1 MKVSDYIISFLEQKE
16 VTDVFGYP
24 GVGCGHLMNSMK
36 SSSIKNHLVYHE
48 QAAAFAAC
56 AYAQSSKKTGIAY
69 TTSGPGGTN
78 LVTGIANAYCDSIPT
93 IFIVGDKDLA
103 TQRGESKQRQ
113 RTSQEIDITAIAAP
127 ITKWS
132 YQIKTPQEVREVFEK
147 AFYIAHEGRP
157 GPVLI
162 DFPSDIQR
170 SEVVPEELI
179 GFDRPAIKVC
189 AEDVKQV
196 LAKLSSAKKP
206 LLLVGNGVKQASLE
220 DDIIKLAKN
229 LNIPVVTTLVCF
241 DLFVG
246 EKNMLG
252 YIGLDG
258 NYTANHAV
266 SSCDLLISLGARLN
280 FKQVC
285 NNRQTFASNAKVI
298 RVDADQAELDYK
310 LRDEDII
317 CADLNVFVPELMNQ
331 ASVLKPFDSSYWL
344 SLLIEEK
351 KNEKKR
357 VALNSV
363 ADAVVGRISA
373 LVPPDT
379 PIAVDTGSHR
389 RWVMSNFVFKEGQR
403 LYQSS
408 GLVSM
413 GYSLPAAIGLYYATK
428 KHVICFDGDGGIMM
442 NLQELQYL
450 TRERIPVT
458 VIIMNNHCLGDIM
471 EFQKKIFAGNYFS
484 TTEETGYQAAD
495 FKGLAAAFHLKYTL
509 IRTSEEVDSMNLEEA
524 EPTII
529 EVQVPSNIQ

>member
-1 MKVSDYIISFLEQKE
+1 MKVSDYIVGLLESYK

-24 GVGCGHLMNSMK
+24 GVGCGHLMNSLK
-36 SSSIKNHLVYHE
+36 GSSIASHLAYHE

-56 AYAQSSKKTGIAY
+56 SYAQASKKTGIAY

-78 LVTGIANAYCDSIPT
+78 LITGIANAYCDSIPT
-93 IFIVGDKDLA
+93 VFIVGDKDLA
-103 TQRGESKQRQ
+103 TQRGDSKQRQ
-113 RTSQEIDITAIAAP
+113 RTSQEIDVTAIAVP

-132 YQIKTPQEVREVFEK
+132 HQIKTPDEVKEVFEK

-170 SEVVPEELI
+170 AEVNPDELKGFVAPEVKNYTE
-179 GFDRPAIKVC
+179 
-189 AEDVKQV
+189 EVKQV
-196 LAKLSSAKKP
+196 VAKLASAKRP
-206 LLLVGNGVKQASLE
+206 LLLVGNGIKQASLE
-220 DDIIKLAKN
+220 DEIISFAKK

-252 YIGLDG
+252 YIGMDG

-266 SSCDLLISLGARLN
+266 NNCDLLITLGARLN

-317 CADLNVFVPELMNQ
+317 CADVNFFVPELIKQ
-331 ASVLKPFDSSYWL
+331 TADLKPFDESWL
-344 SLLIEEK
+344 FSLVDEK

-363 ADAVVGRISA
+363 ADAVVGKISE
-373 LVPPDT
+373 LVPANT
-379 PIAVDTGSHR
+379 PVAVDTGSHR
-389 RWVMSNFVFKEGQR
+389 RWVMSNFNFKEGQR

-428 KHVICFDGDGGIMM
+428 KPVICFDGDGGIMM

-450 TRERIPVT
+450 TREQIPVT
-458 VIIMNNHCLGDIM
+458 VIIMNNRCLGDIM
-471 EFQKKIFAGNYFS
+471 EFQKKIFAGNYFT
-484 TTEETGYQAAD
+484 TTEDTGYQAAD
-495 FKGLAAAFHLKYTL
+495 FNALAAGFHLKYTL
-509 IRTSEEVDSMNLEEA
+509 IKSSEEVDSMNLEGT
-524 EPTII
+524 EPNII
-529 EVQVPSNIQ
+529 EVQVPSNIK

>member
-1 MKVSDYIISFLEQKE
+1 MKVSDYIVGLLESYK

-24 GVGCGHLMNSMK
+24 GVGCGHLMNSLK
-36 SSSIKNHLVYHE
+36 SSGISSHLVYHE

-56 AYAQSSKKTGIAY
+56 SYAQASKKTGIAY

-78 LVTGIANAYCDSIPT
+78 LVTGIANAFCDSIPT

-103 TQRGESKQRQ
+103 TQRGDSKQRQ
-113 RTSQEIDITAIAAP
+113 RTSQEIDITAIAVP
-127 ITKWS
+127 VTKWS
-132 YQIKTPQEVREVFEK
+132 YQIKTPVEVKEVFEK

-170 SEVVPEELI
+170 AEVNPEELN
-179 GFDRPAIKVC
+179 GFKVSVAKSY
-189 AEDVKQV
+189 AEDVVKVVEQ
-196 LAKLSSAKKP
+196 LSKAKCP
-206 LLLVGNGVKQASLE
+206 LILIGNGIKQASLE
-220 DDIIKLAKN
+220 DDVLHFAKN
-229 LNIPVVTTLVCF
+229 LNIPIVTTLVCF

-252 YIGLDG
+252 YIGMDG

-266 SSCDLLISLGARLN
+266 NSCDLLISLGARLN

-310 LRDEDII
+310 LRDEDVI
-317 CADLNVFVPELMNQ
+317 CADVNGFVPELIKQ
-331 ASVLKPFDSSYWL
+331 AKDIDPFDNAWL
-344 SLLIEEK
+344 ISLIEEK
-351 KNEKKR
+351 RNEKKR

-363 ADAVVGRISA
+363 ADAVVGNISD
-373 LVPPDT
+373 LVPANT

-389 RWVMSNFVFKEGQR
+389 RWVMSNFNFKEGQR

-428 KHVICFDGDGGIMM
+428 KPVICFDGDGGILM

-450 TRERIPVT
+450 TREQIPVT
-458 VIIMNNHCLGDIM
+458 VIIMNNRCLGDIM
-471 EFQKKIFAGNYFS
+471 EFQKKIFAGNYFT
-484 TTEETGYQAAD
+484 TTEDTGYQAAD
-495 FKGLAAAFHLKYTL
+495 FKALAAGFHLKYTL
-509 IRTSEEVDSMNLEEA
+509 IKSSEDVDFMNLEGT
-524 EPTII
+524 EPNII
-529 EVQVPSNIQ
+529 EVQVPSNIK

>member
-1 MKVSDYIISFLEQKE
+1 MKVSDYIVGLLESYK

-24 GVGCGHLMNSMK
+24 GVGCGHLMNS
-36 SSSIKNHLVYHE
+36 IKGSNIASHLVYHE

-56 AYAQSSKKTGIAY
+56 SYAQASKKTGIAY

-103 TQRGESKQRQ
+103 TQRGDSKQRQ
-113 RTSQEIDITAIAAP
+113 RTSQEIDVTAIAIP

-132 YQIKTPQEVREVFEK
+132 YQIKTPGEVKEVFEK
-147 AFYIAHEGRP
+147 AFYLAHEGRP

-170 SEVVPEELI
+170 AEVNPDELKGFVAPE
-179 GFDRPAIKVC
+179 AINYT
-189 AEDVKQV
+189 AEVKQV
-196 LAKLSSAKKP
+196 VTKLASSKRP
-206 LLLVGNGVKQASLE
+206 LLLVGNGIKQAALE
-220 DDIIKLAKN
+220 DDIIKFVKR

-252 YIGLDG
+252 YIGMDG
-258 NYTANHAV
+258 NFTANHAV
-266 SSCDLLISLGARLN
+266 NNCDLLITLGARLN

-285 NNRQTFASNAKVI
+285 NNRQSFASNARVI
-298 RVDADQAELDYK
+298 RIDADQAELDYK
-310 LRDEDII
+310 LRDEDMI
-317 CADLNVFVPELMNQ
+317 CADVNTFVPELIKQTAAFEPM
-331 ASVLKPFDSSYWL
+331 DDTWL
-344 SLLIEEK
+344 SSLVDEK

-357 VALNSV
+357 VAFNSV
-363 ADAVVGRISA
+363 ANAVVGKISD
-373 LVPPDT
+373 LVPANT
-379 PIAVDTGSHR
+379 PVAVDTGSHR
-389 RWVMSNFVFKEGQR
+389 RWVMSNFNFKEGQR

-428 KHVICFDGDGGIMM
+428 KPVICFDGDGGIMM
-442 NLQELQYL
+442 NLQELQFL
-450 TRERIPVT
+450 TREQIPVT

-471 EFQKKIFAGNYFS
+471 EFQKKIFAGNYFT
-484 TTEETGYQAAD
+484 TTEDTGYLAAD

-509 IRTSEEVDSMNLEEA
+509 IKTSNEVDSMNLESA
-524 EPTII
+524 EPNII
-529 EVQVPSNIQ
+529 EVLVPSNIN

>member
-1 MKVSDYIISFLEQKE
+1 MKVSDYIVGLLESYN

-24 GVGCGHLMNSMK
+24 GVGCGHLMNSLK
-36 SSSIKNHLVYHE
+36 GSSIASHLVYHE

-56 AYAQSSKKTGIAY
+56 SYAQASKKTGIAY

-103 TQRGESKQRQ
+103 TQRGDSKQRQ
-113 RTSQEIDITAIAAP
+113 RTSQEIDVTAIAIP

-132 YQIKTPQEVREVFEK
+132 YQIKTPGEIKEVFEK

-170 SEVVPEELI
+170 ADVDPEELN
-179 GFDRPAIKVC
+179 GFVAPVINNYTEEVM
-189 AEDVKQV
+189 QV
-196 LAKLSSAKKP
+196 VAKLALAKRP
-206 LLLVGNGVKQASLE
+206 LLLIGNGIKQASLE
-220 DDIIKLAKN
+220 DDVFEFAKS

-252 YIGLDG
+252 YIGMDG

-266 SSCDLLISLGARLN
+266 NNCDLLITLGARLN

-285 NNRQTFASNAKVI
+285 NNRQTFASNAKII

-310 LRDEDII
+310 LREEDKI
-317 CADLNVFVPELMNQ
+317 CADVNTFVPVLIKQ
-331 ASVLKPFDSSYWL
+331 AEGLKPFDESWL
-344 SLLIEEK
+344 SSLVDEK

-363 ADAVVGRISA
+363 ADAVVGKISE
-373 LVPPDT
+373 LVPAQT
-379 PIAVDTGSHR
+379 PVAVDTGSHR
-389 RWVMSNFVFKEGQR
+389 RWVMSNFKFKEGQR

-428 KHVICFDGDGGIMM
+428 KPVICFDGDGGIMM

-450 TRERIPVT
+450 TREQIPVT
-458 VIIMNNHCLGDIM
+458 VIILNNRCLGDIM
-471 EFQKKIFAGNYFS
+471 EFQKKIFGGNYFT

-495 FKGLAAAFHLKYTL
+495 FKALAAGFHLKYTL
-509 IRTSEEVDSMNLEEA
+509 IKSSEEVDSMNLEGT
-524 EPTII
+524 EPNII

>member
-1 MKVSDYIISFLEQKE
+1 MKVSDYIVGLLESYK

-24 GVGCGHLMNSMK
+24 GVGCGHLMNSLK
-36 SSSIKNHLVYHE
+36 GSSIVSHLVYHE

-56 AYAQSSKKTGIAY
+56 SYAQASKKTGIAY

-78 LVTGIANAYCDSIPT
+78 LITGIANAYCDSIPT
-93 IFIVGDKDLA
+93 LFIVGDKDLA
-103 TQRGESKQRQ
+103 TQRGNSRQRQ
-113 RTSQEIDITAIAAP
+113 RTSQEIDVTAIAVP

-132 YQIKTPQEVREVFEK
+132 YQIKTPGEVKEVFEK

-170 SEVVPEELI
+170 AEVNPENLNGFVVPEVKNYTE
-179 GFDRPAIKVC
+179 
-189 AEDVKQV
+189 EVKQV
-196 LAKLSSAKKP
+196 VKKLALSKRP
-206 LLLVGNGVKQASLE
+206 LLLVGNGLKQAALE
-220 DDIIKLAKN
+220 DDVIGLAKR

-252 YIGLDG
+252 YIGMDG
-258 NYTANHAV
+258 NYTANHAINN
-266 SSCDLLISLGARLN
+266 CDLLITLGARLN

-285 NNRQTFASNAKVI
+285 NNRQTFASKAKVI
-298 RVDADQAELDYK
+298 RIDVDQAELDYK
-310 LRDEDII
+310 LRDEDMI
-317 CADLNVFVPELMNQ
+317 CADVNSFVPELIRQ
-331 ASVLKPFDSSYWL
+331 TAVLEPFDVTWL
-344 SLLIEEK
+344 SFLADEK

-357 VALNSV
+357 MALNSI
-363 ADAVVGRISA
+363 ADAVVGKISD
-373 LVPPDT
+373 LVPANT
-379 PIAVDTGSHR
+379 PVAVDTGSHR
-389 RWVMSNFVFKEGQR
+389 RWVMSNFKFKEGQR

-428 KHVICFDGDGGIMM
+428 KPVICFDGDGGIMM

-450 TRERIPVT
+450 TREQIPIT
-458 VIIMNNHCLGDIM
+458 VIIMNNRCLGDIM
-471 EFQKKIFAGNYFS
+471 EFQKKIFAGNYFT

-495 FKGLAAAFHLKYTL
+495 FKALSAGFHLKYTL
-509 IRTSEEVDSMNLEEA
+509 INSSEEVDSMNLEGT
-524 EPTII
+524 EPNII

>member
-1 MKVSDYIISFLEQKE
+1 MKVSDYIVGLLESYK

-24 GVGCGHLMNSMK
+24 GVGCGHLMNSLK
-36 SSSIKNHLVYHE
+36 GSSIVSHLVYHE

-56 AYAQSSKKTGIAY
+56 SYAQASKKTGIAY

-103 TQRGESKQRQ
+103 TQRGDSKQRQ
-113 RTSQEIDITAIAAP
+113 RTSQEIDVTAIAVP

-132 YQIKTPQEVREVFEK
+132 YQIKTPGEVREVFEK

-170 SEVVPEELI
+170 AEVSPDELKGFAAPE
-179 GFDRPAIKVC
+179 AISYK
-189 AEDVKQV
+189 EEVKQV
-196 LAKLSSAKKP
+196 VKKLTSSKRP
-206 LLLVGNGVKQASLE
+206 LLLVGNGIKQAALE
-220 DDIIKLAKN
+220 EDIIGFAKR

-252 YIGLDG
+252 YIGMDG

-266 SSCDLLISLGARLN
+266 NNCDLLITLGARLN

-285 NNRQTFASNAKVI
+285 NNRHTFASSAKVI
-298 RVDADQAELDYK
+298 RVDADQAELDYR
-310 LRDEDII
+310 LRDEDMI
-317 CADLNVFVPELMNQ
+317 CADVNSFVPELIKQ
-331 ASVLKPFDSSYWL
+331 IASLKSFDQSWL
-344 SLLIEEK
+344 ASLIAEK

-363 ADAVVGRISA
+363 ADAVVGKISE
-373 LVPPDT
+373 LVPAHT
-379 PIAVDTGSHR
+379 PVAVDTGSHR
-389 RWVMSNFVFKEGQR
+389 RWVMSNFKFKEGQR

-413 GYSLPAAIGLYYATK
+413 GYSLPAAIGLYYATNK
-428 KHVICFDGDGGIMM
+428 PVICFDGDGGIMM

-450 TRERIPVT
+450 TREQIPVT
-458 VIIMNNHCLGDIM
+458 VIIMNNRCLGDIM
-471 EFQKKIFAGNYFS
+471 EFQKKIFAGNYFT

-495 FKGLAAAFHLKYTL
+495 FKALAAGFHIKYTL
-509 IRTSEEVDSMNLEEA
+509 IKSSDEVDSMNLEGIG
-524 EPTII
+524 PNII

>member
-1 MKVSDYIISFLEQKE
+1 MKVSDYIVGLLESYK

-24 GVGCGHLMNSMK
+24 GVGCGHMMNSLK
-36 SSSIKNHLVYHE
+36 GSKIASHLVYHE

-56 AYAQSSKKTGIAY
+56 SYAQASKKTGIAY

-103 TQRGESKQRQ
+103 TQRGDSKQRQ
-113 RTSQEIDITAIAAP
+113 RTSQEIDVTAIAIP

-132 YQIKTPQEVREVFEK
+132 YQIKTPGEVKEVFEK

-170 SEVVPEELI
+170 AEINPDELI
-179 GFDRPAIKVC
+179 GFVAPEVIYYT
-189 AEDVKQV
+189 EEVKQV
-196 LAKLSSAKKP
+196 VTKLASSKRP
-206 LLLVGNGVKQASLE
+206 LLLVGNGIKQAALE
-220 DDIIKLAKN
+220 DEIIEFAKR

-246 EKNMLG
+246 AKNMLG
-252 YIGLDG
+252 YIGMDG

-266 SSCDLLISLGARLN
+266 NSCDLLISLGARLN

-285 NNRQTFASNAKVI
+285 NNRQTFASNAKLI

-310 LRDEDII
+310 LRDEDMI
-317 CADLNVFVPELMNQ
+317 CADVNSFVPELIKQ
-331 ASVLKPFDSSYWL
+331 SAVLEPFDDTWL
-344 SLLIEEK
+344 IALVDEK
-351 KNEKKR
+351 RNEKKR

-363 ADAVVGRISA
+363 ADAVVGKISE
-373 LVPPDT
+373 LVPPHT

-389 RWVMSNFVFKEGQR
+389 RWVMSNFKFKDEQR

-413 GYSLPAAIGLYYATK
+413 GYSLPAAIGLYYATRK
-428 KHVICFDGDGGIMM
+428 PVICFDGDGGIMM

-450 TRERIPVT
+450 TREKIPVT
-458 VIIMNNHCLGDIM
+458 VIIMNNRCLGDIM
-471 EFQKKIFAGNYFS
+471 EFQKKIFAGNYFT

-495 FKGLAAAFHLKYTL
+495 FKALAAGFHLKYTR
-509 IRTSEEVDSMNLEEA
+509 IESSEEVESMDLTGNV
-524 EPTII
+524 PQII
-529 EVQVPSNIQ
+529 EVLVPSNIY

>member
-1 MKVSDYIISFLEQKE
+1 MKVSDYIVGLLESYK

-24 GVGCGHLMNSMK
+24 GVGCGHLMNSLK
-36 SSSIKNHLVYHE
+36 GSKIASHLVYHE

-56 AYAQSSKKTGIAY
+56 SYAQASKKTGIAY

-103 TQRGESKQRQ
+103 TQRGDSKQRQ
-113 RTSQEIDITAIAAP
+113 RTSQEIDVTAIAVP

-132 YQIKTPQEVREVFEK
+132 YQIKTPGEVREVFEK
-147 AFYIAHEGRP
+147 AFYLAHEGRP

-170 SEVVPEELI
+170 AEVNPDELKGFAAPE
-179 GFDRPAIKVC
+179 AINYT
-189 AEDVKQV
+189 EEVKQV
-196 LAKLSSAKKP
+196 ITKLASSKRP
-206 LLLVGNGVKQASLE
+206 VLLVGNGIKQAALE
-220 DDIIKLAKN
+220 DEIIEFAKR

-252 YIGLDG
+252 YIGMDG

-266 SSCDLLISLGARLN
+266 NNCDLLITLGARLN

-310 LRDEDII
+310 LRDEDKI
-317 CADLNVFVPELMNQ
+317 CADVNTFVPELIKQ
-331 ASVLKPFDSSYWL
+331 TEDFKPFDESWL
-344 SLLIEEK
+344 SSLVDEK
-351 KNEKKR
+351 KKEKKR

-363 ADAVVGRISA
+363 ADAVVGKISE
-373 LVPPDT
+373 LVPAHT
-379 PIAVDTGSHR
+379 PVAVDTGSHR
-389 RWVMSNFVFKEGQR
+389 RWVMSNFKFKEGQR

-428 KHVICFDGDGGIMM
+428 KPVICFDGDGGIMM

-450 TRERIPVT
+450 TREQIPVT
-458 VIIMNNHCLGDIM
+458 VIIMNNRCLGDIM
-471 EFQKKIFAGNYFS
+471 EFQKKIFAGNYFT

-495 FKGLAAAFHLKYTL
+495 FKALAAGFHLKYTL
-509 IRTSEEVDSMNLEEA
+509 IKSSEEVDFMNLECT
-524 EPTII
+524 EPNII

>member
-1 MKVSDYIISFLEQKE
+1 MKLSDYIITFLEQKGI
-16 VTDVFGYP
+16 TDVFGYP
-24 GVGCGHLMNSMK
+24 GVGCGHLMNSIM
-36 SSSIKNHLVYHE
+36 SSSIKSHLVYHE

-56 AYAQSSKKTGIAY
+56 SYAQASKKTGIAY

-78 LVTGIANAYCDSIPT
+78 LVTGIANAFCDSIPT

-103 TQRGESKQRQ
+103 TQRGNSKQRQ

-127 ITKWS
+127 VTKWS
-132 YQIKTPQEVREVFEK
+132 YQIKTPKEVREVFEK
-147 AFYIAHEGRP
+147 AFYVAHEGRP

-170 SEVVPEELI
+170 ADIDPNELK
-179 GFDRPAIKVC
+179 GFDKPKAKSYK
-189 AEDVKQV
+189 EEVKQAV
-196 LAKLSSAKKP
+196 AKLSSAKKP
-206 LLLVGNGVKQASLE
+206 LILVGNGIKQASLE
-220 DDIIKLAKN
+220 NEIIKLAKD

-246 EKNMLG
+246 DKNMLG
-252 YIGLDG
+252 YIGMDG

-310 LRDEDII
+310 LRDEDMI
-317 CADLNVFVPELMNQ
+317 CADLNAFVPELVKQ
-331 ASVLKPFDSSYWL
+331 ASALNAFDGKTWL
-344 SLLIEEK
+344 SALIEEK

-357 VALNSV
+357 VALNEV

-373 LVPPDT
+373 LVPPET
-379 PIAVDTGSHR
+379 SIAVDTGSHR
-389 RWVMSNFVFKEGQR
+389 RWVMSNFIFKEGQR

-428 KHVICFDGDGGIMM
+428 KPVICFDGDGGIMM

-450 TRERIPVT
+450 SRERIPVT

-471 EFQKKIFAGNYFS
+471 EFQKKIFAGNYFT

-495 FKGLAAAFHLKYTL
+495 FKGLAAAFHLKYSL
-509 IRTSEEVDSMNLEEA
+509 IKTSEEVDSMNLEGA
-524 EPTII
+524 EPAII
-529 EVQVPSNIQ
+529 EVQVPSNIK

>member
-1 MKVSDYIISFLEQKE
+1 MKVSDYIVGLLKSYN

-24 GVGCGHLMNSMK
+24 GVGCGHLMNSLK
-36 SSSIKNHLVYHE
+36 GSGISSHLVYHE

-56 AYAQSSKKTGIAY
+56 SYAQASKKTGIAY

-93 IFIVGDKDLA
+93 LFIVGDKDLA

-113 RTSQEIDITAIAAP
+113 RTSQEIDITAIAVP

-132 YQIKTPQEVREVFEK
+132 YQIKTPEEVREVFEK
-147 AFYIAHEGRP
+147 AFYVAHEGRP
-157 GPVLI
+157 GPVLL

-170 SEVVPEELI
+170 AEINPDELK
-179 GFDRPAIKVC
+179 GFDEPETDSYEEKV
-189 AEDVKQV
+189 
-196 LAKLSSAKKP
+196 KLVVEKLKSAKRP
-206 LLLVGNGVKQASLE
+206 LLLVGNGVKQASLD
-220 DDIIKLAKN
+220 DDIIQFAKK

-252 YIGLDG
+252 YIGMDG

-266 SSCDLLISLGARLN
+266 NGCDLLITLGARLN

-285 NNRQTFASNAKVI
+285 NNRQSFASNAKVI

-310 LRDEDII
+310 LRDEDMI
-317 CADLNVFVPELMNQ
+317 CADLNAFVPELIKQ
-331 ASVLKPFDSSYWL
+331 GAAITPFDNDSWL
-344 SLLIEEK
+344 ATLVEEK

-363 ADAVVGRISA
+363 ADAVVGEISK
-373 LVPPDT
+373 LVPANT
-379 PIAVDTGSHR
+379 PIAVDAGSHR
-389 RWVMSNFVFKEGQR
+389 RWVMSNFIFKEGQR

-413 GYSLPAAIGLYYATK
+413 GYSLPAAIGLYYATMK
-428 KHVICFDGDGGIMM
+428 PVICFDGDGGIMM

-450 TRERIPVT
+450 TREQIPVT
-458 VIIMNNHCLGDIM
+458 VIIMNNHCLEDIM
-471 EFQKKIFAGNYFS
+471 EFQKKIFAGNYFT

-495 FKGLAAAFHLKYTL
+495 FKGLAAAFHLNYTL
-509 IRTSEEVDSMNLEEA
+509 IKSSEEVASMNLEGKR
-524 EPTII
+524 PCII
-529 EVQVPSNIQ
+529 EVLVPSNIK

>member
-1 MKVSDYIISFLEQKE
+1 MKVSDYIVRLLESHD

-24 GVGCGHLMNSMK
+24 GVGCGHLMNSLK
-36 SSSIKNHLVYHE
+36 SSSISSHLVYHE

-56 AYAQSSKKTGIAY
+56 SYAQASKKTGIAY

-93 IFIVGDKDLA
+93 LFIVGDKDLA
-103 TQRGESKQRQ
+103 TQRGDSKQRQ
-113 RTSQEIDITAIAAP
+113 RTSQEIDITAIAVP

-132 YQIKTPQEVREVFEK
+132 YQIKTPGEVKEVFER

-170 SEVVPEELI
+170 AEVNPDELN
-179 GFDRPAIKVC
+179 GFDVPVARACSDEVKVI
-189 AEDVKQV
+189 V
-196 LAKLSSAKKP
+196 AKLASAKRP
-206 LLLVGNGVKQASLE
+206 LLLVGNGVKQAGLE
-220 DDIIKLAKN
+220 EDVLYFAKK
-229 LNIPVVTTLVCF
+229 LNIPIVTTLVCF
-241 DLFVG
+241 DLYVG
-246 EKNMLG
+246 EQNMLG
-252 YIGLDG
+252 YIGMDG

-266 SSCDLLISLGARLN
+266 NNCDLLITLGARLN

-298 RVDADQAELDYK
+298 RIDADQAELDYG
-310 LRDEDII
+310 LRDEYRI
-317 CADLNVFVPELMNQ
+317 CADVKALIPELIKQ
-331 ASVLKPFDSSYWL
+331 SSILTPFDASSWL
-344 SLLIEEK
+344 SILVEDK
-351 KNEKKR
+351 KNERKR
-357 VALNSV
+357 VALNFV
-363 ADAVVGRISA
+363 ADEVVGKISE
-373 LVPPDT
+373 LVSVNT
-379 PIAVDTGSHR
+379 PISVDTGSHR
-389 RWVMSNFVFKEGQR
+389 RWVMSNFKFKEGQR

-428 KHVICFDGDGGIMM
+428 RPVVCFDGDGGIMM

-450 TRERIPVT
+450 TREQIPVT

-471 EFQKKIFAGNYFS
+471 EFQKKIFAGNYFT

-495 FKGLAAAFHLKYTL
+495 IKALAAGFHLKYTL
-509 IRTSEEVDSMNLEEA
+509 IQSADEIESMNLEGT
-524 EPTII
+524 EPQII
-529 EVQVPSNIQ
+529 EVLVPSNIQ

>member
-1 MKVSDYIISFLEQKE
+1 MKVSDYIVGLLESYK

-24 GVGCGHLMNSMK
+24 GVGCGHLMNSLK
-36 SSSIKNHLVYHE
+36 GSKIASHLVYHE

-56 AYAQSSKKTGIAY
+56 SYAQASKKTGIAY

-93 IFIVGDKDLA
+93 LFIVGNKDLA
-103 TQRGESKQRQ
+103 TQRGDSKQRQ
-113 RTSQEIDITAIAAP
+113 RTSQEIDVTAIAVP

-132 YQIKTPQEVREVFEK
+132 YQIKTPSEVREVFEK
-147 AFYIAHEGRP
+147 AFYLAHEGRP

-170 SEVVPEELI
+170 AEVNTDELKGFAAPDSVNYTEE
-179 GFDRPAIKVC
+179 
-189 AEDVKQV
+189 VKQV
-196 LAKLSSAKKP
+196 VTKLASSKRP
-206 LLLVGNGVKQASLE
+206 LLLVGNGIKQAALE
-220 DDIIKLAKN
+220 DEIIEFAKR

-252 YIGLDG
+252 YIGMDG

-266 SSCDLLISLGARLN
+266 NNCDLLITLGARLN

-285 NNRQTFASNAKVI
+285 NNRQTFASKAKVI

-310 LRDEDII
+310 LRDEDKI
-317 CADLNVFVPELMNQ
+317 CADVNSFVPELIKQ
-331 ASVLKPFDSSYWL
+331 TDGFKPFDDAWL
-344 SLLIEEK
+344 SSLVDEK

-363 ADAVVGRISA
+363 ADSVVGKISEF
-373 LVPPDT
+373 VPAHT
-379 PIAVDTGSHR
+379 PVAVDTGSHR
-389 RWVMSNFVFKEGQR
+389 RWVMSNFKFKEGQR

-428 KHVICFDGDGGIMM
+428 KPVICFDGDGGIMM

-450 TRERIPVT
+450 TREQIPVT

-471 EFQKKIFAGNYFS
+471 EFQKRIFAGNYFT

-495 FKGLAAAFHLKYTL
+495 FEGIAKAFHLPYIQINESDDLDKLVLPSTKPQFVE
-509 IRTSEEVDSMNLEEA
+509 IV
-524 EPTII
+524 
-529 EVQVPSNIQ
+529 VPSNID